1 MSISGYFRLKYLPIL
16 SSLYSMKKFLAI
28 TAFKDTGDKY
38 RRRNLQ
44 ACMRT
49 VFDTFPEADHL
60 VIEQGNGEWFS
71 TLEAQADHVLMEDT
85 GSFRKSSLLNRAV
98 FANPG
103 YSGYVMVDADVYFT
117 RKLADYVIAN
127 TADNRLVFPY
137 GDTIYLDEVDT
148 KRLVTTGTIFRG
160 DKDHGVT
167 LRRQTGLCNSFTWD
181 TFNAVA
187 GFDEE
192 FTGWGAEDDTFM
204 FKFRRI
210 GAEIL
215 RNPDPTAAAF
225 HMFHPKVNTDAYL
238 ESPNYRRNRVM
249 CACVRRMSDED
260 FSDYLAKKVSME
272 ELVDKYKKMGRLE
285 IQLIWEIVRGTTL
298 HIDTTIY
305 DIDRSGKMDIDKILT
320 AVYNEDGAAGIVEFV
335 DDVLSH
341 IPNMPPEITGRIA
354 AWYGRTREE
363 CAAS

>member
-1 MSISGYFRLKYLPIL
+1 
-16 SSLYSMKKFLAI
+16 MKKFLAI

-71 TLEAQADHVLMEDT
+71 TLNSQANHVLMEDT
-85 GSFRKSSLLNRAV
+85 GSFRKSTLLNRAV
-98 FANPG
+98 TGNPG

-137 GDTIYLDEVDT
+137 GDTLYLDEVDT
-148 KRLVTTGTIFRG
+148 KRLVATGTIFRG
-160 DKDHGVT
+160 EKDHGVT
-167 LRRQTGLCNSFTWD
+167 LRRQTGLCNSFTRN
-181 TFNAVA
+181 TFDAVA
-187 GFDEE
+187 GFDED

-215 RNPDPTAAAF
+215 RNPDPTAPAI
-225 HMFHPKVNTDAYL
+225 HMFHPKVNTDSYL

-260 FSDYLAKKVSME
+260 FSDYLSKKATME

-285 IQLIWEIVRGTTL
+285 IQLIWEVVTGTTL

-305 DIDRSGKMDIDKILT
+305 DIDRTGKMSMGKILT
-320 AVYNEDGAAGIVEFV
+320 AVYEEDGYAGIIEFV
-335 DDVLSH
+335 DGVL
-341 IPNMPPEITGRIA
+341 GRIPGLPKEMQDEIASWYTRARA
-354 AWYGRTREE
+354 A